1 MSAGAAP
8 IDTQGLR
15 GKLTPDA
22 PLAKLVWFK
31 AGGAA
36 DWLFEPA
43 DRADLELF
51 LQRLGGRLPLMA
63 LGLGANLIVRDG
75 GVAGVVIKLGKPF
88 AGIDVEDGHVL
99 SCGAGAHGILVA
111 STARDAGIAGVEFM
125 RGIPGTVGGFVR
137 MNGGAYGREVA
148 DVLIDCDVV
157 MPDGALVTLAAADL
171 HYSYRHSQ
179 LPEGAVVVGARFQ
192 GQPGDP
198 AEIGAT
204 MDAIGDA
211 RENSQ
216 PLRTRTG
223 GSTFKNPP
231 GQKAWELVDAA
242 GCRGLRLGGAQVS
255 EKHTNFLINVDDA
268 TSADIEALGEEV
280 KRRVHAHSGVELE
293 WEIQRVGRQQDRS

>member
-63 LGLGANLIVRDG
+63 LGLGSNLIVRDG

-125 RGIPGTVGGFVR
+125 RGIPGTVGGFV
-137 MNGGAYGREVA
+137 
-148 DVLIDCDVV
+148 
-157 MPDGALVTLAAADL
+157 LVNLAAADL

-198 AEIGAT
+198 AEIGAK

>member
-111 STARDAGIAGVEFM
+111 STARDAGIAGTEFM

>member
-43 DRADLELF
+43 DLADLELF
-51 LQRLGGRLPLMA
+51 LDRLNGRLPVMA
-63 LGLGANLIVRDG
+63 LGLGSNMIVRDG
-75 GVAGVVIKLGKPF
+75 GVPGVVIKLGKPF
-88 AGIDVEDGHVL
+88 AGITVEDDHVL
-99 SCGAGAHGILVA
+99 SCGGGAHGILVA
-111 STARDAGIAGVEFM
+111 STARDAGMAGVEFR

-137 MNGGAYGREVA
+137 MNGGAYGREVS

-157 MPDGALVTLAAADL
+157 HADGNLVTLPAAEL
-171 HYSYRHSQ
+171 HYSYRHSD
-179 LPEGAVVVGARFQ
+179 LPDGAVVVRARFQ
-192 GQPGDP
+192 GEAGDP
-198 AEIGAT
+198 AEIGAR
-204 MDAIGDA
+204 MDAIGEA

-216 PLRTRTG
+216 PLRTKTG

-231 GQKAWELVDAA
+231 GKKAWELVDAA
-242 GCRGLRLGGAQVS
+242 GCRGLTIGGAQVS
-255 EKHTNFLINVDDA
+255 EKHTNFLLNVDNA
-268 TSADIEALGEEV
+268 TSTEIEQLGEEV
-280 KRRVHAHSGVELE
+280 RRRVRDHSGVELE
-293 WEIQRVGRQQDRS
+293 WEIQRVGRV

>member
-63 LGLGANLIVRDG
+63 LGLGSNLIVRDG

-111 STARDAGIAGVEFM
+111 STARDAGIAG
-125 RGIPGTVGGFVR
+125 
-137 MNGGAYGREVA
+137 
-148 DVLIDCDVV
+148 
-157 MPDGALVTLAAADL
+157 
-171 HYSYRHSQ
+171 
-179 LPEGAVVVGARFQ
+179 
-192 GQPGDP
+192 
-198 AEIGAT
+198 
-204 MDAIGDA
+204 
-211 RENSQ
+211 
-216 PLRTRTG
+216 
-223 GSTFKNPP
+223 
-231 GQKAWELVDAA
+231 
-242 GCRGLRLGGAQVS
+242 
-255 EKHTNFLINVDDA
+255 
-268 TSADIEALGEEV
+268 
-280 KRRVHAHSGVELE
+280 
-293 WEIQRVGRQQDRS
+293 